1 MKDLQLARIM
11 ARDAK
16 GLSDHLRNLRSI
28 VCEKEDLY
36 PGIDKWFDKQVISG
50 ISQNGR
56 VAYVGYVDGVP
67 AAAAI
72 VKLGDETKLCH
83 INVRPDVRGTGVGE
97 ILLSLVAL
105 EAKSNAK
112 AIHVTFPDSLWS
124 SKREFFQSF
133 GFCEVQKAKR
143 QYRLFDEELSSRTSF
158 STIWNAVLAK
168 LPKLAQKF
176 SLGGSQMNGGVL
188 FSVRPE
194 FGNSIMNGTKTIEIR
209 RRFSKAWKGE
219 RAVFYA
225 SEPTAALLGQA
236 DIVAVHQGS
245 PENIWKRYSS
255 RIRCPRE
262 YFRDYVRGCDEVF
275 AVELA
280 NPSPLMEPVYNS
292 VLSRYTSRPL
302 HAPQSYVAL
311 TDQQGWSE
319 AVSIAVMLQ
328 CLHKRIRV
336 FENAAETS
344 KMQFRCKPQKQITAL
359 TPTQEWTNFEFD
371 LF

>member
-1 MKDLQLARIM
+1 MKDIQLARIN

-16 GLSDHLRNLRSI
+16 GFSDHLKNLRNI
-28 VCEKEDLY
+28 VCQKEDTY
-36 PGIDKWFDKQVISG
+36 PGIDKWFDKQVVSG
-50 ISQNGR
+50 LSQSGR

-72 VKLGDETKLCH
+72 VKLGNETKLCH
-83 INVRPDVRGTGVGE
+83 INVRPDLRGTGVGE

-112 AIHVTFPDSLWS
+112 SIHVTFPESLWS
-124 SKREFFQSF
+124 SKRGFFESF
-133 GFCEVQKAKR
+133 GFGEVQKARR

-158 STIWNAVLAK
+158 STIWSAVLSK

-176 SLGGSQMNGGVL
+176 SLGGSQMSGGVL

-194 FGNSIMNGTKTIEIR
+194 FGNSIMNGTKTIEVR
-209 RRFSKAWKGE
+209 RRFSKAWKGA

-225 SEPTAALLGQA
+225 NEPAAALLGQA

-245 PENIWKRYSS
+245 PEKIWKRYSS
-255 RIRCPRE
+255 HIRCPRE
-262 YFRDYVRGCDEVF
+262 YFYDYVRGCDEVF
-275 AVELA
+275 AVELG

-292 VLSRYTSRPL
+292 VLARYTSRPL
-302 HAPQSYVAL
+302 HPPQSYVAL

-336 FENAAETS
+336 FESVTETA
-344 KMQFRCKPQKQITAL
+344 KMQFRRRPQKQTATR
-359 TPTQEWTNFEFD
+359 TPSEEWSNCEFD